1 MTFVKSY
8 LHLSSELYKNDM
20 ETMKLER
27 NKRVRKLAVWTW
39 TWVAT
44 MAIATM
50 GPKLIWDDHVFLTT
64 LAILVNLANGILM
77 IRANRDLFNHFDELE
92 KKLHL
97 EAMALTLG
105 LTVVVGL
112 TFSLLDQTNLIP
124 FDAEIGFL
132 VMFTGIT
139 YLITLFIN
147 TKRFK

>member
-1 MTFVKSY
+1 
-8 LHLSSELYKNDM
+8 
-20 ETMKLER
+20 MKLER
-27 NKRVRKLAVWTW
+27 NKRVKKLAVWTW

-44 MAIATM
+44 MAIATF
-50 GPKLIWDDHVFLTT
+50 GPKFIWDGHVFLTT
-64 LAILVNLANGILM
+64 FAILVNLANGILM

-112 TFSLLDQTNLIP
+112 TFSLLDQTDLIP
-124 FDAEIGFL
+124 FDAEIGLL

-139 YLITLFIN
+139 YMITLLIN
-147 TKRFK
+147 TKRYK

>member
-1 MTFVKSY
+1 
-8 LHLSSELYKNDM
+8 M

>member
-1 MTFVKSY
+1 
-8 LHLSSELYKNDM
+8 
-20 ETMKLER
+20 MKLER
-27 NKRVRKLAVWTW
+27 NKRVKKLAVWTW

-44 MAIATM
+44 MAIATF
-50 GPKLIWDDHVFLTT
+50 GPKFIWDGHVFLTT
-64 LAILVNLANGILM
+64 FAILVNLANGILM

-124 FDAEIGFL
+124 FDAEIGYL
-132 VMFTGIT
+132 VMFTGVT
-139 YLITLFIN
+139 YLITLLIN
-147 TKRFK
+147 TKRYK

>member
-1 MTFVKSY
+1 
-8 LHLSSELYKNDM
+8 
-20 ETMKLER
+20 MKLER
-27 NKRVRKLAVWTW
+27 NKRVKKLAVWTW

-44 MAIATM
+44 MAIATF
-50 GPKLIWDDHVFLTT
+50 GPRFIWDDHAFLTT
-64 LAILVNLANGILM
+64 FAILVNLANGILM
-77 IRANRDLFNHFDELE
+77 ILANRDLFNHFDELE

-124 FDAEIGFL
+124 FDAEISSL
-132 VMFTGIT
+132 VMFTGVT
-139 YLITLFIN
+139 YLITLFVN